1 MALAL
6 GKTVYEL
13 ENSMSMSE
21 LSEWAEYLSIYPL
34 HEDRNEM
41 QLAVISKI
49 HASAS
54 DSLKVEDF
62 LISGAKKQKKLSKQ
76 ELNEYILKAMA

>member
-62 LISGAKKQKKLSKQ
+62 LISGAKEQKKLSKE